1 MSRSKWLML
10 GAGAVAIVRY
20 IGVFLHAEGGAVHGW
35 LWDVVNGASGAGMA
49 VLEAVGIWHT
59 FEAWAA
65 AQPGRMRDTLMGLIV
80 AMFASLALM
89 VTPYVFAASQQAK
102 TAVTLVTLSGAALW
116 VWSFAVT
123 VAPLLVM
130 AAAGLADTLMRA
142 STSAQEA
149 QYRADNVEL
158 VSQSVHGAVDALKSE
173 FQPIAEIAQQAMELA
188 QRAATVAEQS
198 SAAITE
204 SRNEIREALRAVAH
218 DSELLHREVTE
229 VRNTITALPQPAV
242 MPTQNTSVD
251 ERAAQYLLQNPTAS
265 SEQVAQHLNVSAARV
280 RALAAWRNRQPA

>member
-1 MSRSKWLML
+1 ML

-116 VWSFAVT
+116 LWSFAVT

-149 QYRADNVEL
+149 QYRADNIEL
-158 VSQSVHGAVDALKSE
+158 VSQSVHGAIDALKSE
-173 FQPIAEIAQQAMELA
+173 FQPIAEIAQRALELA
-188 QRAATVAEQS
+188 QQAIAATEQPSPAIAE
-198 SAAITE
+198 AITGM
-204 SRNEIREALRAVAH
+204 RNEMREALRAVAH

-229 VRNTITALPQPAV
+229 VRNTLTALPQPAV
-242 MPTQNTSVD
+242 MPVTAVSVD

-265 SEQVAQHLNVSAARV
+265 SEQVAQHLQVSASRV
-280 RALAAWRNRQPA
+280 RALSAWRNRQPA